1 MDATNMNNHYRDW
14 PRGKCPG
21 PLFNRHW
28 PGQECWDKGILNI
41 NLVTN
46 KIVHCVQ
53 IKNVL
58 IFHAQVEQTPL
69 WKLRKHVR
77 MSKGILLKWRTKHVF
92 IRKDNTRMIKYHIQD
107 HCLTGPFNPPRNQ
120 CQQYDLPPHCMP
132 GS

>member
-1 MDATNMNNHYRDW
+1 MNNHYRDW

-46 KIVHCVQ
+46 KKVHCVQ

-69 WKLRKHVR
+69 WKFRKKHVR
-77 MSKGILLKWRTKHVF
+77 MSKGILLKWRRNMCSSGKTIHMYDK
-92 IRKDNTRMIKYHIQD
+92 ISYSRS
-107 HCLTGPFNPPRNQ
+107 LFNRPLQPSQ
-120 CQQYDLPPHCMP
+120 E
-132 GS
+132 SVSAI